1 MTTTLSRRGLLA
13 SATALPFASTAMASR
28 PARAAGPA
36 ADAPWPDRPLRLIL
50 PFPAGSTPDLVA
62 RAIGPEL
69 SAGLGQP
76 VVVDNRPGAGG
87 NIGTDMAAKATDGHT
102 ICLSINGPITTAPAL
117 YRNLPYDPQRDLR
130 PIAMAVRAPQLL
142 VVTPGVPAR
151 SLAEFFAYVRANP
164 GRLSFAS
171 VGAGSGGHLAMVE
184 LMAREG
190 LRMEHVPYR
199 GFPQAVLDMV
209 AGRIETMVVTIGAV
223 LPQVRDGQLIALA
236 CTGEHRAAEM
246 PDVPT
251 LAEAGIKDATSYGW
265 SGLFAPASMPEP
277 HRARLEALA
286 VAGFR
291 KPQVRQALENIGFE
305 VMGLPSQDFARFI
318 AAETE
323 RWGSLIR
330 KLDIQ
335 AD

>member
-1 MTTTLSRRGLLA
+1 
-13 SATALPFASTAMASR
+13 
-28 PARAAGPA
+28 
-36 ADAPWPDRPLRLIL
+36 
-50 PFPAGSTPDLVA
+50 
-62 RAIGPEL
+62 
-69 SAGLGQP
+69 AGLGQP